1 MKAIARFPFPALVR
15 FVSTCPAHQ
24 RAAWSKKASQ
34 EDLSYAKPFEAVPE
48 PNSYPVIGTAL
59 EYTPLNNFN
68 PSYVG
73 EHWIE
78 RHKELGP
85 IYKEN
90 ILPGVTE
97 TMVFTSSPQNTEIMF
112 RNEERCPFRDPLGPV
127 AKIRDERNEYH
138 GLTNSNGEDWW
149 RVRQIVNQHF
159 LQNTAV
165 WKYAEAHRNVSK
177 DFLKFIDRNMDEKNE
192 VPNFG
197 KALNRWS
204 FEGAGVFT
212 LKRRLGA
219 LDIKPCT
226 EIEEMINCNERIF
239 QSMGELLYALPF
251 WKYVN
256 TKDMKKLRQALQEQY
271 NSTETHILRILKDKD
286 ISSEGSILHNQCLSD
301 SEKVILM
308 TEFLVA
314 GIDTTSNSAAFLLY
328 ALASNQEAQERL
340 REEVREVNRMD
351 TIDGKLLHNMKYLQ
365 ACLRETQRMFP
376 FVNSSPRRFR
386 KDLVLSGYLIPAG
399 THILNTSNTVNSRNP
414 EYYDDPN
421 TFIPERWLETKSV
434 TERQRERTNRL
445 FYKQRRGRK
454 RTIKDMCNKLQSKCE
469 VKIHTNKILLI

>member
-1 MKAIARFPFPALVR
+1 
-15 FVSTCPAHQ
+15 
-24 RAAWSKKASQ
+24 
-34 EDLSYAKPFEAVPE
+34 
-48 PNSYPVIGTAL
+48 
-59 EYTPLNNFN
+59 
-68 PSYVG
+68 
-73 EHWIE
+73 
-78 RHKELGP
+78 
-85 IYKEN
+85 
-90 ILPGVTE
+90 
-97 TMVFTSSPQNTEIMF
+97 MVFTSSPQNTEIMF

-212 LKRRLGA
+212 LKRRLVIGS
-219 LDIKPCT
+219 LKIKDKKT
-226 EIEEMINCNERIF
+226 TFLIIHFFVWVFVENVWLAR
-239 QSMGELLYALPF
+239 ALPF

-301 SEKVILM
+301 RSYIHSFVNIICSEKVILM

-434 TERQRERTNRL
+434 TERQRESHRINVTYLSL
-445 FYKQRRGRK
+445 FIMSGPFGLGMRMCPGRK
-454 RTIKDMCNKLQSKCE
+454 FSIQELQL
-469 VKIHTNKILLI
+469 LLITLLSNYRVEYHHDPIKVAFRLVSFPSQAPQFKFTKLKN